1 MTTGFSI
8 VGMGWNWKGVNNY
21 TYGISLTNDATISSR
36 RPYGRCGDYWNGF
49 NNSYSYQTDKFAYN
63 GTYPILQY

>member
-8 VGMGWNWKGVNNY
+8 VGIGWENINNY
-21 TYGISLTNDATISSR
+21 RHGISINNDLTISTRS
-36 RPYGRCGDYWNGF
+36 PYGRCGDYWNGF
-49 NNSYSYQTDKFAYN
+49 NNSYSYQTDKLAYN